1 MNKIKLY
8 WSIMS
13 PTLKIMSIGTIVFFA
28 VGIVLSIPLC
38 LVWNWIMPAIF
49 NLPTINVLQAF
60 GLSVLVTLLS
70 PRKIDFAKNK
80 SVENIPDVKL
90 NDELNDKLE
99 KVLQDI
105 TSEFKA

>member
-8 WSIMS
+8 WDIISPSLGIM
-13 PTLKIMSIGTIVFFA
+13 LVGVVVFFT
-28 VGIVLSIPLC
+28 VGIALSIPLC
-38 LVWNWIMPAIF
+38 LVWNWVMPDMF
-49 NLPTINVLQAF
+49 GLPTINVLQAF
-60 GLSVLVTLLS
+60 GLSILVTLLS
-70 PRKIDFAKNK
+70 PRKVDFAKNK

-99 KVLQDI
+99 KVLKDI

>member
-8 WSIMS
+8 WDIISPSLTIM
-13 PTLKIMSIGTIVFFA
+13 LIGTIMFF
-28 VGIVLSIPLC
+28 VIGIALSIPLC
-38 LVWNWIMPAIF
+38 LIWNWLMPSIF
-49 NLPTINVLQAF
+49 DLPTINVIQAF

-70 PRKIDFAKNK
+70 PRKIDLNK
-80 SVENIPDVKL
+80 KKQIENIPDTKL
-90 NDELNDKLE
+90 NDDLNDKLE

>member
-8 WSIMS
+8 WDIVSPSLTLILIGAIM
-13 PTLKIMSIGTIVFFA
+13 FFA
-28 VGIVLSIPLC
+28 IGIALSIPLC
-38 LVWNWIMPAIF
+38 LLWNWLMPTIF
-49 NLPTINVLQAF
+49 DLPTINVIQAF

-70 PRKIDFAKNK
+70 PRKIDLNK
-80 SVENIPDVKL
+80 KKQIENIPDTKL
-90 NDELNDKLE
+90 NDDLNDKLE

>member
-8 WSIMS
+8 WDIISPSLGIM
-13 PTLKIMSIGTIVFFA
+13 LIGVVIFFT
-28 VGIVLSIPLC
+28 VGIALSIPLC
-38 LVWNWIMPAIF
+38 LIWNWLMPTIF
-49 NLPTINVLQAF
+49 DLPTINVLQAF

-70 PRKIDFAKNK
+70 PRKIDLNK
-80 SVENIPDVKL
+80 KKQIENIPDTKL
-90 NDELNDKLE
+90 NDDLNDKLE

>member
-8 WSIMS
+8 WSIIS
-13 PTLKIMSIGTIVFFA
+13 PTLKIMSIGVVVFF
-28 VGIVLSIPLC
+28 VIGIALSIPLC
-38 LVWNWIMPAIF
+38 LVWNWLMPAIF
-49 NLPTINVLQAF
+49 DLPTINVLEAF

>member
-8 WSIMS
+8 WDIISPSLGIM
-13 PTLKIMSIGTIVFFA
+13 LIGVVVFFT
-28 VGIVLSIPLC
+28 VGIALSIPVC
-38 LVWNWIMPAIF
+38 LVWNWVMPTIF
-49 NLPTINVLQAF
+49 DLPTINVLEAF

-70 PRKIDFAKNK
+70 PRKVDFAKNK

-99 KVLQDI
+99 KVLKDI

>member
-8 WSIMS
+8 WDIISPSLGIM
-13 PTLKIMSIGTIVFFA
+13 IIGVVIFFT
-28 VGIVLSIPLC
+28 VGIALSIPLC
-38 LVWNWIMPAIF
+38 LIWNWLMPTIF
-49 NLPTINVLQAF
+49 DLPTINVLQAF

-70 PRKIDFAKNK
+70 PRKIDLNK
-80 SVENIPDVKL
+80 KKQIENIPDTKL
-90 NDELNDKLE
+90 NDDLNDKLE

>member
-8 WSIMS
+8 WDIISPSLGIM
-13 PTLKIMSIGTIVFFA
+13 LIGVVIFFT
-28 VGIVLSIPLC
+28 VGIALSIPLC
-38 LVWNWIMPAIF
+38 LIWNWLMPTIF
-49 NLPTINVLQAF
+49 DLPTINVIQAF

-70 PRKIDFAKNK
+70 PRKIDLNK
-80 SVENIPDVKL
+80 KKQIENIPDTKL
-90 NDELNDKLE
+90 NDDLNDKLE